1 MAFEIT
7 IPRLGWS
14 MEEGTFSGWL
24 KQDGDTIQC
33 GDPLFELE
41 GEKAIQEIEAVD
53 AGILRIPAN
62 GPQPGS
68 MVKVGAVVGYLVAE
82 GESLPVGQTPD
93 ASAIDSGTQ
102 ELSEGTPSL
111 PTETVAVDAA
121 LPPAAGPSVR
131 RLARESGVA
140 LEQVEGT
147 GRGGRIL
154 AEDIQRATSQRT
166 RSTRTP
172 IASPRARRVAA
183 ELEIDWTQ
191 LTGTGAGGR
200 IREQDVLAARRAPAA
215 GRRIPLTSRRKVIAQ
230 RMVASRQQTV
240 PVTLTTKAD
249 ATNLVNLREQFKTT
263 SGESPI
269 PGYQDIITKLVA
281 GVLRQYPLLAGRWD
295 EDAIVLPAEN
305 EVHIGMAVDTDDGL
319 LVPVLHNA
327 AQLSLIELAAKSRQ
341 LVGQARAGK
350 LAAAD
355 MQGSVFTITNLGAF
369 GIDAFTPIINV
380 PETAILGLGAIRR
393 EPVVLDDGGIVSRH
407 QLTLSLTFDH
417 RILDGAPAARFLQDI
432 ATAIA
437 NPSAALLS

>member
-93 ASAIDSGTQ
+93 ASAIVSGNQ

-140 LEQVEGT
+140 LDQVEGT

-172 IASPRARRVAA
+172 IASPRARRTAA
-183 ELEIDWTQ
+183 ELGIDWTQ

-327 AQLSLIELAAKSRQ
+327 AQLSLIELAARSRQ

>member
-93 ASAIDSGTQ
+93 ASAIVSGNQ

-140 LEQVEGT
+140 LDQVEGT

-183 ELEIDWTQ
+183 ELGIDWTQ
-191 LTGTGAGGR
+191 LKGTGAGGR
-200 IREQDVLAARRAPAA
+200 IREQDVQAARRAPAA

-230 RMVASRQQTV
+230 RMVASRQHTV

-249 ATNLVNLREQFKTT
+249 AANLVNLREQFKTT
-263 SGESPI
+263 KGESPI

>member
-93 ASAIDSGTQ
+93 ASAIDSGNQ

-121 LPPAAGPSVR
+121 MPPAAGPSVR

-140 LEQVEGT
+140 LDQVEGT

-327 AQLSLIELAAKSRQ
+327 AQLSLIELAARSRQ

-407 QLTLSLTFDH
+407 QITLSLTFDH
-417 RILDGAPAARFLQDI
+417 RSLDGAPAARFLQYI
-432 ATAIA
+432 VTAIA
-437 NPSAALLS
+437 NPSATLLS

>member
-93 ASAIDSGTQ
+93 ASAIVSGNQ

-140 LEQVEGT
+140 LDQVEGT

-183 ELEIDWTQ
+183 ELKIDWTQ
-191 LTGTGAGGR
+191 LTGSGAGGR

-215 GRRIPLTSRRKVIAQ
+215 GQRIPLTSRRKVIAQ
-230 RMVASRQQTV
+230 RMVASRQHTV

-249 ATNLVNLREQFKTT
+249 AANLVNLREQFKTT
-263 SGESPI
+263 KGESPI

>member
-93 ASAIDSGTQ
+93 ASAIVSGNQ

-140 LEQVEGT
+140 LEQVAGT

-154 AEDIQRATSQRT
+154 AEDIERASSQPLP
-166 RSTRTP
+166 SPLSP
-172 IASPRARRVAA
+172 IASPRARRVAT
-183 ELEIDWTQ
+183 ELKIDWTQ

-249 ATNLVNLREQFKTT
+249 AANLVNLREQFKTT
-263 SGESPI
+263 KGESPI

-417 RILDGAPAARFLQDI
+417 RILDGAPAARFLQNI

>member
-121 LPPAAGPSVR
+121 MPPAAGPSVR

-140 LEQVEGT
+140 LDQVEGT

-154 AEDIQRATSQRT
+154 AEDIERATSQRT

-191 LTGTGAGGR
+191 LTGTGAGVR

-249 ATNLVNLREQFKTT
+249 AANLVNLREQFKTT

-327 AQLSLIELAAKSRQ
+327 AQLSLIELAARSRQ

-407 QLTLSLTFDH
+407 QLTLSMTFDH
-417 RILDGAPAARFLQDI
+417 RILDGAPAACFLQDV